1 MRVLTMPGRTKI
13 SSIALV
19 LCCTVLGSAA
29 QILQK
34 MGSQYLSLYGYGSL
48 LSNYWLLGGY
58 VCLAGSTL
66 LLIIALKNGDLSVL
80 YPIIATTYIWVIL
93 LSPVFFST
101 DSVNGLKL
109 CGVACIVIGV
119 TTIGYGAT
127 K

>member
-1 MRVLTMPGRTKI
+1 MPGRTKI
-13 SSIALV
+13 SSIVLV

-34 MGSQYLSLYGYGSL
+34 MGSQYLSLYGYASL

>member
-1 MRVLTMPGRTKI
+1 MKVLTMPGRTKI
-13 SSIALV
+13 SSIVLV

-34 MGSQYLSLYGYGSL
+34 MGSQYLSLYGYASL

-109 CGVACIVIGV
+109 CGVACIVFGV

>member
-1 MRVLTMPGRTKI
+1 MPGRTKI
-13 SSIALV
+13 SSIVLV

-34 MGSQYLSLYGYGSL
+34 MGSQYLSLYGYASL

-109 CGVACIVIGV
+109 CGVACIVFGV